1 MPQIFKFGGYIIF
14 FWSNENKPVEP
25 VHVHI
30 VKHHPRANST
40 KVWITKKGK
49 ALTCNN
55 NSKIPLSDFR
65 KLLAFIEANS
75 NEIVEKWYEYFGEI
89 SYYC

>member
-30 VKHHPRANST
+30 AKHNPKPNST
-40 KVWITKKGK
+40 KVWITQKGN
-49 ALTCNN
+49 ALLCNN
-55 NSKIPLSDFR
+55 F
-65 KLLAFIEANS
+65 
-75 NEIVEKWYEYFGEI
+75 
-89 SYYC
+89 